1 MKELVRSVLIGG
13 LLLALAGPALAGE
26 RIDLR
31 LKDGSRWRGE
41 VADHVELK
49 IRERGV
55 DVELRGQIV
64 AAGDLWIKLESE
76 HAAEIRHKTI
86 FKADIVAIHTIHA
99 DEDKPTRRPSRSERR
114 REQSAESPGG
124 GPGVFLLPMKGTV
137 GTSFRH
143 EEVEELAEHADQFG
157 PRQIIVLLI
166 DSHGGSIEM
175 EKVHETIR
183 EIKKRHRVVAWI
195 KTAIS
200 AAAASAIAC
209 DQIYFMTEGTL
220 GAMTG
225 VPAMSDEKE
234 EIWLDTAERWMETG
248 GRSKYIARAMI
259 RAECML
265 SYDKDPVTGKITW
278 YDDLSG
284 EFILSDAKSNLVF
297 TSRAAMRCGFA
308 DGVADTEEDLAS
320 VLDLPKWYEIDD
332 YGRRIAKDWQKTVER
347 AEHDIPLLISRLSY
361 WGTGS
366 GDPVQI
372 LGKRIQIYQQ
382 LIRWHDRCPNVAES
396 SLPRKETLEREVKE
410 LRKQLADLKKRQ
422 RP

>member
-1 MKELVRSVLIGG
+1 MKQLARNVLICG

-31 LKDGSRWRGE
+31 LNDGSRWRGE

-55 DVELRGQIV
+55 DVELRGRIID
-64 AAGDLWIKLESE
+64 AGDLWIKFESE
-76 HAAEIRHKTI
+76 HAGEIRQKTI
-86 FKADIVAIHTIHA
+86 FKADIIAIRSIHA
-99 DEDKPTRRPSRSERR
+99 DEAKPTRRPSRSERR
-114 REQSAESPGG
+114 EQSDESPGG
-124 GPGVFLLPMKGTV
+124 GLGVFVLPMKGMV

-225 VPAMSDEKE
+225 VPPMSDKAE
-234 EIWLDTAERWMETG
+234 EIWLATAERWMETG

-278 YDDLSG
+278 YDDVSG
-284 EFILSDAKSNLVF
+284 ESVLSDAESNLVF
-297 TSRAAMRCGFA
+297 TSSTAMRCGFA
-308 DGVADTEEDLAS
+308 DGVADTEDDLAN
-320 VLDLPKWYEIDD
+320 VLNLPKWYEIDD
-332 YGRRIAKDWQKTVER
+332 YGRRIAKEWQETVER
-347 AEHDIPLLISRLSY
+347 AEHDIPLLWNRLSY
-361 WGTGS
+361 AGTGS
-366 GDPVQI
+366 GDPVVI